1 MPVRFFPIPLSQ
13 FLSLKMPNNPQKK
26 LSLLDAPVGLIA
38 GATYP
43 LRGLLIFFR
52 HPNLIA
58 YLIFPLLINI
68 FVGILLYVGLLF
80 PGINIINGIFA
91 DFDLQFDALIARLP
105 AWLGFLG
112 VLDNILGFL
121 VQIIL
126 IGLLLLIIGFLL
138 VQFGVILGAP
148 FYGQLSE
155 QLEKLKTGKL
165 PEPPQGMFAMV
176 IDIWRAILF
185 ELKKLALLAAIG
197 LPLLLLNF
205 IPGGSL
211 ISTIGGIALAATIV
225 CLDFLDGP
233 LERRRLRFRDK
244 LKVVRNS
251 LPASASFALVCQALI
266 TVPLLN
272 FLAIPL
278 CVAGGTLFFCD
289 RVLPLFPDLLNSASG
304 E

>member
-1 MPVRFFPIPLSQ
+1 
-13 FLSLKMPNNPQKK
+13 MPNNPKK
-26 LSLLDAPVGLIA
+26 KPFFLDAPIGLIA

-43 LRGLLIFFR
+43 FQGLLIFFS
-52 HPNLIA
+52 HPNLIT

-68 FVGILLYVGLLF
+68 FVGIGLYVGLLF

-91 DFDLQFDALIARLP
+91 DFDLRFDALIARWP

-112 VLDNILGFL
+112 IFDNILGYV

-148 FYGQLSE
+148 FYGKLSE
-155 QLEKLKTGKL
+155 QLEKLKTNKL
-165 PEPPQGMFAMV
+165 PDPPQGMFAMV

-211 ISTIGGIALAATIV
+211 IATIGGVVLAATIV

-251 LPASASFALVCQALI
+251 MPASVSFALVCQALI

-272 FLAIPL
+272 FLAIPV

-289 RVLPLFPDLLNSASG
+289 RVLPDLDDLLNPTSG

>member
-1 MPVRFFPIPLSQ
+1 
-13 FLSLKMPNNPQKK
+13 MPNNPKK
-26 LSLLDAPVGLIA
+26 KPFILDAPVGLIA

-43 LRGLLIFFR
+43 LRGLLIFVR

-58 YLIFPLLINI
+58 YLFFPLLINI
-68 FVGILLYVGLLF
+68 IVGIGLYLGLLL
-80 PGINIINGIFA
+80 PGINVINKIFA
-91 DFDLQFDALIARLP
+91 NFDLRFNALIARLP
-105 AWLGFLG
+105 TWLGFLSF
-112 VLDNILGFL
+112 LDNLLGFF

-185 ELKKLALLAAIG
+185 EVKKLALLAVIG

-211 ISTIGGIALAATIV
+211 VATIGGIALAAATV

-233 LERRRLRFRDK
+233 LERRRMRFRDK

-251 LPASASFALVCQALI
+251 LPASASFAIVCQALI

-272 FLAIPL
+272 FLAIPV
-278 CVAGGTLFFCD
+278 CVAAGTLFFCD
-289 RVLPLFPDLLNSASG
+289 RVLPDLDDLLPPPSR
-304 E
+304 EPE

>member
-1 MPVRFFPIPLSQ
+1 
-13 FLSLKMPNNPQKK
+13 MPNNRNSKRKPFI
-26 LSLLDAPVGLIA
+26 LDAPVGLIA

-52 HPNLIA
+52 HPKLIT

-68 FVGILLYVGLLF
+68 IVGIGLYVGLLL
-80 PGINIINGIFA
+80 PGLDVIDGIFD
-91 DFDLQFDALIARLP
+91 DFDRRFDTLIATLP
-105 AWLGFLG
+105 AWLNFLN
-112 VLDNILGFL
+112 VLDDIVGYV

-126 IGLLLLIIGFLL
+126 IGLLLLVIGFLL

-165 PEPPQGMFAMV
+165 PEPPQGILAMV
-176 IDIWRAILF
+176 NDVWRAILF
-185 ELKKLALLAAIG
+185 ELKKLAILAVIG
-197 LPLLLLNF
+197 LPLLLFNF

-211 ISTIGGIALAATIV
+211 IATIGGIALAATIV

-244 LKVVRNS
+244 LKVIRNS
-251 LPASASFALVCQALI
+251 FPASATFGLVCQVLI

-272 FLAIPL
+272 FLAIPV
-278 CVAGGTLFFCD
+278 CVAAGTLFFCD
-289 RVLPLFPDLLNSASG
+289 RILPDLADTLNPNS
-304 E
+304 

>member
-1 MPVRFFPIPLSQ
+1 
-13 FLSLKMPNNPQKK
+13 MPNNPQKK
-26 LSLLDAPVGLIA
+26 PFFLDAPMGLIA

-43 LRGLLIFFR
+43 FRGLLIFFS

-68 FVGILLYVGLLF
+68 IVGIGLYVGLLF

-91 DFDLQFDALIARLP
+91 DFDLRFDALIARLP
-105 AWLGFLG
+105 AWLSFLG

-155 QLEKLKTGKL
+155 QLEKLKTGQL
-165 PEPPQGMFAMV
+165 PEPPQGMFAMLV
-176 IDIWRAILF
+176 DIWRAILF
-185 ELKKLALLAAIG
+185 EVKKLALLAAIG

-211 ISTIGGIALAATIV
+211 IATIGGLILAATIV

-251 LPASASFALVCQALI
+251 MPASVSFALVCQTLI

-272 FLAIPL
+272 FLAIPV
-278 CVAGGTLFFCD
+278 CVAAGTLFFCD
-289 RVLPLFPDLLNSASG
+289 RVLPVFPDLLNSTSG

>member
-1 MPVRFFPIPLSQ
+1 
-13 FLSLKMPNNPQKK
+13 MPNYRKSKRRP
-26 LSLLDAPVGLIA
+26 SLLDAPAGLIA

-52 HPNLIA
+52 HPKLIT

-68 FVGILLYVGLLF
+68 IVGIGLYVGLLL
-80 PGINIINGIFA
+80 PGLNVIGGIFD
-91 DFDLQFDALIARLP
+91 DFDRRFDTLIASLP
-105 AWLGFLG
+105 AWLNFLN
-112 VLDNILGFL
+112 VIDDILGYV

-126 IGLLLLIIGFLL
+126 IGLLLLVIGFLL
-138 VQFGVILGAP
+138 VQFGVILGSP

-165 PEPPQGMFAMV
+165 PEPPQGILAMV
-176 IDIWRAILF
+176 ADIWRAILF
-185 ELKKLALLAAIG
+185 EVKKLAILAVIG

-211 ISTIGGIALAATIV
+211 IATIGGIALAAIVV

-244 LKVVRNS
+244 LKVIRNS
-251 LPASASFALVCQALI
+251 FPASATFGLVCQALI
-266 TVPLLN
+266 TIPLLN
-272 FLAIPL
+272 FLAIPV

-289 RVLPLFPDLLNSASG
+289 RVLPHLADLSPSNS
-304 E
+304 

>member
-1 MPVRFFPIPLSQ
+1 MP
-13 FLSLKMPNNPQKK
+13 KK
-26 LSLLDAPVGLIA
+26 PKKRSFILDAPVGLIA

-52 HPNLIA
+52 HPKLIT

-68 FVGILLYVGLLF
+68 IVGIGLYVGLLL
-80 PGINIINGIFA
+80 PGLDIIDGIFD
-91 DFDLQFDALIARLP
+91 DFDRRFDALIASLP
-105 AWLGFLG
+105 AWLNFLN
-112 VLDNILGFL
+112 VLDDILGYV

-126 IGLLLLIIGFLL
+126 IGLLLLVIGFLL

-165 PEPPQGMFAMV
+165 PEPPQGILAMV
-176 IDIWRAILF
+176 TDIWRAILF
-185 ELKKLALLAAIG
+185 ELKKLAILAVIG
-197 LPLLLLNF
+197 LPLLLFNV

-211 ISTIGGIALAATIV
+211 IATIGGIALAAIIV

-244 LKVVRNS
+244 LKVIRNS
-251 LPASASFALVCQALI
+251 FPASATFGLVCQVLI
-266 TVPLLN
+266 TIPLLN
-272 FLAIPL
+272 LLAIPV

-289 RVLPLFPDLLNSASG
+289 RVLPVFPDLLNRNS
-304 E
+304 

>member
-1 MPVRFFPIPLSQ
+1 
-13 FLSLKMPNNPQKK
+13 MPNNPKK
-26 LSLLDAPVGLIA
+26 KPFFLDAPVGLIA

-43 LRGLLIFFR
+43 FRGLLIFFR
-52 HPNLIA
+52 HPNLIG

-68 FVGILLYVGLLF
+68 IVGIGLYVGLLF
-80 PGINIINGIFA
+80 PGINVINGIFA
-91 DFDLQFDALIARLP
+91 DFDLRFDALIARLP

-148 FYGQLSE
+148 FYGKLSE
-155 QLEKLKTGKL
+155 QLEKLKTGQL
-165 PEPPQGMFAMV
+165 PEPPQGMFAMI

-211 ISTIGGIALAATIV
+211 IATIGGIVLAATIV

-251 LPASASFALVCQALI
+251 MPASVSFALVCQALI

-272 FLAIPL
+272 FLAIPV

-289 RVLPLFPDLLNSASG
+289 RVLPLFPDLLNPASG

>member
-1 MPVRFFPIPLSQ
+1 MP
-13 FLSLKMPNNPQKK
+13 KK
-26 LSLLDAPVGLIA
+26 RKSKRKPFLLDAPVGLIA

-52 HPNLIA
+52 HPRLIT

-68 FVGILLYVGLLF
+68 IVGIGLYVGLLL
-80 PGINIINGIFA
+80 PGLDLIGGIFD
-91 DFDLQFDALIARLP
+91 DFDRRFDALIASLP
-105 AWLGFLG
+105 AWLNFLN
-112 VLDNILGFL
+112 VLDDILGYV

-126 IGLLLLIIGFLL
+126 IGLLLLTIGFLL
-138 VQFGVILGAP
+138 VQFGVILGSP

-165 PEPPQGMFAMV
+165 PEPPQGIFAMV

-185 ELKKLALLAAIG
+185 ELKKLAILAVIG
-197 LPLLLLNF
+197 LPLLLFNF

-211 ISTIGGIALAATIV
+211 IATIGGITLAAIIV

-244 LKVVRNS
+244 LKVIRNS
-251 LPASASFALVCQALI
+251 FPASATFGLVCQALI
-266 TVPLLN
+266 TIPLLN
-272 FLAIPL
+272 FLAIPV

-289 RVLPLFPDLLNSASG
+289 RVLPNLADLSPNNS
-304 E
+304 